1 MGVFTLRE
9 LKEHQRDY
17 LNAAT
22 TKTGCTFKIEDAGF
36 SHPPFDVL
44 HYKNTPAY
52 IIIVYPTNTYAIE
65 IRVLQAWEAS
75 NATAKVLPETDAHRL
90 SIYSISNVQLPR

>member
-1 MGVFTLRE
+1 M
-9 LKEHQRDY
+9 
-17 LNAAT
+17 AAT
-22 TKTGCTFKIEDAGF
+22 TKHGMVWKIPDTGYGF
-36 SHPPFDVL
+36 NPFDGFIF
-44 HYKNTPAY
+44 KNTSAY